1 MKATLRT
8 LCFLL
13 IILCNQ
19 AVAKLY
25 TFKNF
30 GHKEGLSIA
39 NVTAIL
45 QNEQGT
51 IWLGTDGAGM
61 ISYDGYSFKELP
73 TNRSNKDNLVSSI
86 FQKGDHL
93 IFSSIYKGLYHV

>member
-1 MKATLRT
+1 MALTKIHESYFTYP
-8 LCFLL
+8 LL
-13 IILCNQ
+13 FTHHSSNQ
-19 AVAKLY
+19 AVAQLY
-25 TFKNF
+25 TFKNI
-30 GHKEGLSIA
+30 GLKEGLSIA
-39 NVTAIL
+39 NVSAIL

-86 FQKGDHL
+86 FQKGDHQ
-93 IFSSIYKGLYHV
+93 GTAG